1 MTTASIKKLCAFPAL
16 MATLTMAVG
25 IGSPSMA
32 QGAWGDYR
40 LHAGDTINVSVW
52 KEEEL
57 QQTIVVRPDGKFS
70 FPLAGEIVA
79 AGRSAAEVK
88 GEVEAKL
95 KIYIPE
101 PVVSVSVQQVGGNRI
116 YVVGQVRQP
125 GSLVMNPQLNVLQAL
140 AMAEGGTPF
149 AKLDDIIVIRNSGGQ
164 QQIFGF
170 RYSQVTEGRNL
181 SQNINLESGDV
192 VVVP

>member
-1 MTTASIKKLCAFPAL
+1 MTTVPTKQCCNF
-16 MATLTMAVG
+16 LTMALVFAMAVG
-25 IGSPSMA
+25 TGPQAMA
-32 QGAWGDYR
+32 QSAWGDYR

-70 FPLAGEIVA
+70 FPLAGEVVA

-95 KIYIPE
+95 KVYIPE

-125 GSLVMNPQLNVLQAL
+125 GSLIMNPQLNVLQAL

-149 AKLDDIIVIRNSGGQ
+149 AKLDDIIIIRNSGGQ